1 MTGTG
6 FDPARTVWIAN
17 EWYWRITENTGTLT
31 LEEALRDF
39 VRPLMRLLDRG
50 VELAIE
56 RAELAIR
63 FGTHHGRIP
72 VATNVR
78 DRVAVSHLIAD
89 LDRML
94 AAAQLAQA
102 FALVVPRRYELCG
115 VLLNKADSIACGA
128 TRGCSCRRRAR
139 RGTRELTLLLRHL
152 LLAFAVELD
161 PARVARLPHL

>member
-17 EWYWRITENTGTLT
+17 EWYWRITENTGTLA
-31 LEEALRDF
+31 LVEAARDF

-50 VELAIE
+50 VEVAVVG
-56 RAELAIR
+56 ADLAIR
-63 FGTHHGRIP
+63 FGTHEASVH
-72 VATNVR
+72 VETNVR
-78 DRVAVSHLIAD
+78 DRVAVNHLIAD

-115 VLLNKADSIACGA
+115 VLLE
-128 TRGCSCRRRAR
+128 RA
-139 RGTRELTLLLRHL
+139 
-152 LLAFAVELD
+152 ELD
-161 PARVARLPHL
+161 RLWGDPRLLVPSSRASWTA